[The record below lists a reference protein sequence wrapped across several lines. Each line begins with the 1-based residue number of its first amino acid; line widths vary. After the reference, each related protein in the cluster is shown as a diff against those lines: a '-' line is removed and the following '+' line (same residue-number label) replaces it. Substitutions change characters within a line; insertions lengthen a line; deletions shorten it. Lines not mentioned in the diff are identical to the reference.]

1 MPGRW
6 AAGIPLVYWVTNR
19 LSNPRGDLLPP
30 GQSASA
36 RGASFCRRL
45 GLMWCAAAALGL
57 AATPGC
63 ATHPSKLDN
72 APKLASREELLRN
85 LGHPLRI
92 DQQGVCQ
99 VWHYQRRYW
108 NLFTL
113 TASTWLAQYS
123 LDATGKVREVE
134 IQESSVSRG
143 LWRRTSL
150 PEDFQEFR

>member
-6 AAGIPLVYWVTNR
+6 AAGIPFVYFITNM
-19 LSNPRGDLLPP
+19 LMPPR
-30 GQSASA
+30 QSATE

-45 GLMWCAAAALGL
+45 CLMWCAAAALGL
-57 AATPGC
+57 AVTPGC

-85 LGHPLRI
+85 LGPPLRI
-92 DQQGVCQ
+92 DQRGECQ

-113 TASTWLAQYS
+113 TSSTWLAQYS
-123 LDATGKVREVE
+123 LNATGKVRDVE